1 MLQDRETYTHGHH
14 ESVVEQHAMRTAGEA
29 AAFFKP
35 YLRPDMALLDLGCG
49 PGSITVGLAEW
60 LSDGSVVGVE
70 LDGGVLEAGRE
81 QAREMGLSN
90 VEFQVASVYEL
101 PFEDE
106 TFDAVYAHQVLQHL
120 GQPADALT
128 EARRVLKP
136 GGVIGVREVDW
147 GSAIVWPE
155 MSEITRFLEIYHRVT
170 ARNGGDADVGRR
182 LRALFNGAGFTD
194 VRVGAGI
201 WSFGTMELTKQ
212 WGESWARRV
221 LESNIA
227 DRAVEYGIASKQ
239 ELEEASAGWLRWSV
253 EPDAYFSFS
262 HGEAVGWKAA

>member
-1 MLQDRETYTHGHH
+1 MAQDRETYTHGHH

-29 AAFFKP
+29 AAFLQPF
-35 YLRPDMALLDLGCG
+35 LRPDMALLDIGCG

-60 LSDGSVVGVE
+60 LPDGSVVGVE
-70 LDGGVLEAGRE
+70 LDEGVLEAGRD
-81 QAREMGLSN
+81 QARDMGLAN
-90 VEFQVASVYEL
+90 VQFQVASVYAL

-106 TFDAVYAHQVLQHL
+106 SFDAVYGHQVLQHL
-120 GQPADALT
+120 GQPDDALT
-128 EARRVLKP
+128 EALRVLKP

-147 GSAIVWPE
+147 GSTVAWPE
-155 MSEITRFLEIYHRVT
+155 MSEITRFLDIYHRVA

-182 LRALFNGAGFTD
+182 LRSLLNGAGFAD
-194 VRVGAGI
+194 VRVAAGV
-201 WSFGTMELTKQ
+201 WSFGTTDLTKQ

-221 LESNIA
+221 LESSIA

-239 ELEEASAGWLRWSV
+239 ELEEVSAGWLRWSV

-262 HGEAVGWKAA
+262 HGEAVGWKAR